1 MVGTH
6 LLYQVV
12 LCILWV
18 VHVLCNQRHCGFV
31 TLYLI
36 GSTESDNY
44 PCSLYSFSSHAGAS
58 VEEYTDHLV
67 LNNKLQSLNVH
78 VQCVYSFLVPLY

>member
-12 LCILWV
+12 LCIFWV
-18 VHVLCNQRHCGFV
+18 VNVLCNQRHCGFV

-58 VEEYTDHLV
+58 VEEYTDHER
-67 LNNKLQSLNVH
+67 NFKGIFFQD
-78 VQCVYSFLVPLY
+78 QQ